1 MNPMATTEEFKKASQ
16 LTALTYMVAGCLNYS
31 IENLNKY
38 LDAKNLHISGPEKM
52 LFNRIKSQISQLQS
66 NLYTLEGMAFKVM
79 AKDEEGKLAYEDATH
94 IYWAAFLLLLD
105 RGGTDSLCDLRLMAL
120 VDKLSVYKS
129 LLKLPG
135 IKLAYQTAFA
145 QVTKAISKGK
155 FSKEDFK
162 DLLEVYEDRTEKTEG

>member
-1 MNPMATTEEFKKASQ
+1 MATEEEFKKASQ

-38 LDAKNLHISGPEKM
+38 LDVKNLHISGPEKM

-79 AKDEEGKLAYEDATH
+79 AKNEEGKLAYEDATH
-94 IYWAAFLLLLD
+94 IYWTAFLLLLD
-105 RGGTDSLCDLRLMAL
+105 RGGTDALCDLRLMAL

-135 IKLAYQTAFA
+135 MKLAYQTAFA

>member
-1 MNPMATTEEFKKASQ
+1 MATEEQIMNTNRLSS
-16 LTALTYMVAGCLNYS
+16 LTYMISACLEFS
-31 IENLNKY
+31 IQNLNRQ
-38 LDAKNLHISGPEKM
+38 LDLCNLRLVGRDKM
-52 LFNRIKSQISQLQS
+52 VFNRVRSQIEQLQS
-66 NLYTLEGMAFKVM
+66 NLKLLEDLAFGVM
-79 AKDEEGKLAYEDATH
+79 KDEDARLAYEDATH

-120 VDKLSVYKS
+120 VDKLSIYKS

-135 IKLAYQTAFA
+135 MKLAYQAAFA

>member
-1 MNPMATTEEFKKASQ
+1 MATEEEFKKASQ

-38 LDAKNLHISGPEKM
+38 LDAKNLHISGSEKM

-79 AKDEEGKLAYEDATH
+79 AKDEEG
-94 IYWAAFLLLLD
+94 
-105 RGGTDSLCDLRLMAL
+105 
-120 VDKLSVYKS
+120 
-129 LLKLPG
+129 
-135 IKLAYQTAFA
+135 KLAYQTAFA